1 MSVSGP
7 SRRYHRRTYL
17 VAIGAIADM
26 PGARARRCLRSLTA
40 CFAVYSAGTQPFKP
54 LRSFHAGQRRDS
66 LGNVQILLA
75 SEGTRIE
82 SCTIAVRGNRNDG
95 FVALNVWKSDE
106 KA

>member
-17 VAIGAIADM
+17 VTIGAIADM

-40 CFAVYSAGTQPFKP
+40 CFAVYTAGTQPFKP

-75 SEGTRIE
+75 SEVLE
-82 SCTIAVRGNRNDG
+82 SNRVPLPSG
-95 FVALNVWKSDE
+95 VTATTGLLR
-106 KA
+106 